1 MSRILPACLLAVALS
16 CGASVSANAADTQV
30 VHLVLFKW
38 KPNTT
43 TDQEKEAGAKL
54 LELKGKIPG
63 VISISFGHQNSPEAA
78 TKGHGFDAGL
88 TVVFA
93 NAAARDAYLPN
104 ADHQAVVSALLK
116 PIIADLAVMDY
127 DLP

>member
-1 MSRILPACLLAVALS
+1 MSRILPACLIALALS
-16 CGASVSANAADTQV
+16 FGASTAASAADTQV

-43 TDQEKEAGAKL
+43 TEQEKEAGAKL

-63 VISISFGHQNSPEAA
+63 VVSISFGHQNSPEAA
-78 TKGHGFDAGL
+78 TKGHGFDAAL
-88 TVVFA
+88 SVVFT

-104 ADHQAVVSALLK
+104 PDHQAVVTALLK
-116 PIIADLAVMDY
+116 PMIADLAVVDY